1 VCLYFR
7 HFLNDI
13 FFFTTGINAS
23 ANSSSSSPSCMIYSS
38 SAALTLGCSCG
49 FLYMKTQNP
58 IQIKPKAPIIMK
70 DISQPQYA
78 AITGTISGAAKA
90 PTVAP
95 ALKILVDNAL
105 SFFGKY
111 SAVALIAAGK
121 FPASPTAKTKRAKMN
136 NVTLTLTTNPTSF
149 TREIA
154 SLAPSNPTNHSP
166 ATMPE
171 VAIPQK
177 ACSTAPTDH
186 IPIAHKKPF
195 FVSSQSTKGP
205 ANNIL
210 TA

>member
-1 VCLYFR
+1 
-7 HFLNDI
+7 
-13 FFFTTGINAS
+13 TTRMS
-23 ANSSSSSPSCMIYSS
+23 AATNSPTTSPAFMRYSS
-38 SAALTLGCSCG
+38 FAALTLGCSCG

-121 FPASPTAKTKRAKMN
+121 FPASPTAKTSRAKMHY
-136 NVTLTLTTNPTSF
+136 VTLTLTTYPTSF

-154 SLAPSNPTNHSP
+154 SLAPTNPRSHSP
-166 ATMPE
+166 STMPA